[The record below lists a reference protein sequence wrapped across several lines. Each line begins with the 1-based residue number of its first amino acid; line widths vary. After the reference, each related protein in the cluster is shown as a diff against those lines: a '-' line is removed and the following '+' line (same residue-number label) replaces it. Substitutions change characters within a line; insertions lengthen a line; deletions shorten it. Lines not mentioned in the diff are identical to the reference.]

1 MSEVKHTPGPWTWG
15 EDHPQNACATVY
27 GVAEWGQYEIAQL
40 YGAPTDVA
48 KQDAHGVWGDHPER
62 RANARLIAAAPEL
75 LEALRKIGTL
85 APAEKPPEPYDE
97 RGWQVADTGERH
109 AQMVLAYEMWLVAD
123 FARTAAAKAEGRE

>member
-40 YGAPTDVA
+40 YSAPTDVA
-48 KQDAHGVWGDHPER
+48 KQDANGVWGDHPER

-75 LEALRKIGTL
+75 LEALRGMVSGYEEYDMPDGKPVLRPLEKQSSWIQRAL
-85 APAEKPPEPYDE
+85 AAI
-97 RGWQVADTGERH
+97 
-109 AQMVLAYEMWLVAD
+109 
-123 FARTAAAKAEGRE
+123 AKAEGRA